1 MRPIEIL
8 NPEQRRSSK
17 AYLVNEFRKAI
28 FTWREQGYP
37 NTTAT
42 TRRLLQFWF
51 EEDHLVSRQYIVDS
65 RQDIEGSK
73 HLNTELFNFWFC
85 QREAIETLIYVYE
98 VMEKRNFI
106 DMARDFGAGPIQGYD
121 PSYDQYPLYAF
132 KMATG
137 SGKTFVMA
145 LAVVWSYF
153 NYKKENKDDYTSKFL
168 LIAGEKNVIYDR
180 LTRDFK
186 DGKIFRDLPLIPPEY
201 QEEFDLKVILKE
213 DPIHVIPE
221 DVLFLTNI
229 QQLEERKNKKKEVE
243 KYVDKIMELPEVY
256 SVSDIYQENRIRE
269 VLTSC
274 PNIMILKDEAH
285 HIYSFEKAWKKI
297 LLRLNKNLISQYG
310 KGIYMELDFSATP
323 KTGAGAL
330 FPWIIVDFSLKEAIE
345 MNIVKLPLKG
355 MVTNAEEIASNKTVE
370 RYRAWIDA
378 GIRRWRE
385 YKEALKLLSKKPVL
399 FFQCPE
405 NKEADEI
412 FGYIN
417 SIPDLKDK
425 VLLIHTD
432 STGEVKK
439 ADLPRA
445 REFAKTI
452 DDPDPEKNPYEAI
465 VSTLMLNEGWDVR
478 NVNVIVGLRSYT
490 SKRKVLPEQVIGR
503 GLRKMFPEENANIDK
518 SINVLEVIGPP
529 GLIDILEELENQEGI
544 KFAEFDT
551 EKSLN
556 LTTIFVDEN
565 KLDKDIE
572 IPILSPRI
580 LIREFYLGE
589 AEVDNLP
596 TLSIPLEN
604 KVLKMEY
611 VAVDMLK
618 GMEVIKRKWDLPVPQ
633 DSKSVIAYYADQIL
647 KQLKIGGAFA
657 SFYPVVKK
665 YVVEKLFTPLDSE
678 HLTGFIEKVNL
689 EDPRVLYKLSSPE
702 IQEQLIN
709 LFVNAFRDRTFTE
722 RKPQKVDTT
731 KLSNIK
737 PFPWP
742 KLVYPADRSIFNY
755 VPCDSNFEVDFAKF
769 LDSAEDVEVFTKIVV
784 KIGFFI
790 EYISEENLRR
800 YYYPDFLV
808 KLTNGEF
815 WLIETKGL
823 IDLEVAHKD
832 KRAKQWCEDATSLT
846 GNKWT
851 FMRVDQ
857 EDFEKYRFRS
867 IKELIT
873 TIGN

>member
-1 MRPIEIL
+1 MKPTEL
-8 NPEQRRSSK
+8 LHPEQRRPSK
-17 AYLVNEFRKAI
+17 AYLGNELRKAI
-28 FTWREQGYP
+28 ITWREGGYP
-37 NTTAT
+37 NITDT

-51 EEDHLVSRQYIVDS
+51 GEDHIVD
-65 RQDIEGSK
+65 DEPF
-73 HLNTELFNFWFC
+73 EFWFC
-85 QREAIETLIYVYE
+85 QREAIETLIYLYE
-98 VMEKRNFI
+98 VLKKRNFI

-153 NYKKENKDDYTSKFL
+153 NHKKENKEDYTSKFL
-168 LIAGEKNVIYDR
+168 VIAGEKNVIYDR
-180 LTRDFK
+180 LCRDFK
-186 DGKIFRDLPLIPPEY
+186 DGRIFKNRPFIPSEW

-213 DPIHVIPE
+213 DPIHIIPE
-221 DVLFLTNI
+221 GVLFLTNI
-229 QQLEERKNKKKEVE
+229 QQLEKRKKQEEEVKE
-243 KYVDKIMELPEVY
+243 YIDKVCELPPVY
-256 SVSDIYQENRIRE
+256 NVRDIYQENRIKE
-269 VLTSC
+269 VLTTC

-297 LLRLNKNLISQYG
+297 LLDLNKNLVSQYG
-310 KGIYMELDFSATP
+310 KGVYMELDFSATP
-323 KTGAGAL
+323 KTETGAL
-330 FPWIIVDFSLKEAIE
+330 FPWIIVDFPLKEAIE

-355 MVTNAEEIASNKTVE
+355 IVKKAEEIASTKAVE

-385 YKEALKLLSKKPVL
+385 YKEKLGPLLKKPVL

-412 FGYIN
+412 FGYVN
-417 SIPDLKDK
+417 SAVPDLKDK

-439 ADLPRA
+439 ADLPKA

-503 GLRKMFPEENANIDK
+503 GLRKMFPEEDANIDK

-551 EKSLN
+551 GKELN

-589 AEVDNLP
+589 TEVDNLSSL
-596 TLSIPLEN
+596 TVPLEN
-604 KVLKMEY
+604 KVLEMEY
-611 VAVDMLK
+611 VAIDMLK
-618 GMEVIKRKWDLPVPQ
+618 GMEVIKRRWDLPVPQ

-647 KQLKIGGAFA
+647 KQLKISGAFA
-657 SFYPVVKK
+657 SFYPAVKK
-665 YVVEKLFTPLDSE
+665 YVVEKLFT
-678 HLTGFIEKVNL
+678 EKVDL

-702 IQEQLIN
+702 IQERLIN

-722 RKPQKVDTT
+722 REPQKVDTT

-737 PFPWP
+737 PFVWS
-742 KLVYPADRSIFNY
+742 KLVYSADKSIFNY

-769 LDSAEDVEVFTKIVV
+769 LDSAEDVEAFTKIVV
-784 KIGFFI
+784 KISFFI

-808 KLTNGEF
+808 KLTNGEY

-846 GNKWT
+846 GNKWV

-857 EDFEKYRFRS
+857 EDFEKYRFKS
-867 IKELIT
+867 VKEIISALKRK
-873 TIGN
+873 

>member
-1 MRPIEIL
+1 MKPIEL
-8 NPEQRRSSK
+8 LRPEQRRQSK
-17 AYLVNEFRKAI
+17 AYLVNKLRKAI
-28 FTWREQGYP
+28 ITWRKDSYP
-37 NTTAT
+37 NTTDT

-51 EEDHLVSRQYIVDS
+51 EEDHIIDG
-65 RQDIEGSK
+65 EPFK
-73 HLNTELFNFWFC
+73 FWFC
-85 QREAIETLIYVYE
+85 QREAIETLIYLYE
-98 VMEKRNFI
+98 VMKKRNFI
-106 DMARDFGAGPIQGYD
+106 DMAREFGAGPIQGYD

-145 LAVVWSYF
+145 LAIVWSYF
-153 NYKKENKDDYTSKFL
+153 NHKKENKEDYTSKFL

-180 LTRDFK
+180 LCRDFK
-186 DGKIFRDLPLIPPEY
+186 DGGIFKDWPFIPPEW
-201 QEEFDLKVILKE
+201 QEEFDLNVILKE
-213 DPIHVIPE
+213 DPIHIIPE
-221 DVLFLTNI
+221 GVLFLTNI
-229 QQLEERKNKKKEVE
+229 QQLEERRNKEEEVE
-243 KYVDKIMELPEVY
+243 GYVDDVLVLEDVKRH
-256 SVSDIYQENRIRE
+256 DIYQENRIRE

-274 PNIMILKDEAH
+274 SNIMILKDEAH
-285 HIYSFEKAWKKI
+285 HIYKIEAAWKKI
-297 LLRLNKNLISQYG
+297 LLDLNKNLISQYG

-323 KTGAGAL
+323 KTETGAL
-330 FPWIIVDFSLKEAIE
+330 FPWIIVDFPLKEAIE

-355 MVTNAEEIASNKTVE
+355 IVKEAEEIASTKAVE

-385 YKEALKLLSKKPVL
+385 YKEKLKPLLKKPVL

-412 FGYIN
+412 FGYVN
-417 SIPDLKDK
+417 SSVPDLKDK

-432 STGEVKK
+432 STGEITK
-439 ADLPRA
+439 ADLPKA

-503 GLRKMFPEENANIDK
+503 GLRKMFQEEDANIDK
-518 SINVLEVIGPP
+518 SINVLEVIGPQ

-551 EKSLN
+551 GKSPN

-565 KLDKDIE
+565 KLDRDIE

-580 LIREFYLGE
+580 LIRESYLGE
-589 AEVDNLP
+589 TEVDNLP
-596 TLSIPLEN
+596 SLAVPLEN
-604 KVLKMEY
+604 KVLEMEY
-611 VAVDMLK
+611 VAVDMLE
-618 GMEVIKRKWDLPVPQ
+618 GLEVIKRKWDLPVPR
-633 DSKSVIAYYADQIL
+633 DSKSVIAYYTDQIL

-657 SFYPVVKK
+657 DFYPVVKR
-665 YVVEKLFTPLDSE
+665 YVVEKLFTQEID
-678 HLTGFIEKVNL
+678 L
-689 EDPRVLYKLSSPE
+689 EDPRVLYKLSSSE
-702 IQEQLIN
+702 IQERLIS
-709 LFVNAFRDRTFTE
+709 LFVNMFRDRSFSE
-722 RKPQKVDTT
+722 REPQKVDTT
-731 KLSNIK
+731 KLSSIK
-737 PFPWP
+737 PFVWS

-755 VPCDSNFEVDFAKF
+755 VPCDINFEVDFAKF
-769 LDSAEDVEVFTKIVV
+769 LDRAKDVEAFTKIVV

-808 KLTNGEF
+808 KLTNGEY

-846 GNKWT
+846 GNKWA
-851 FMRVDQ
+851 FIRVDQ
-857 EDFEKYRFRS
+857 EDFERYRFKS
-867 IKELIT
+867 VKEVISTL
-873 TIGN
+873 G

>member
-1 MRPIEIL
+1 MKPAEL
-8 NPEQRRSSK
+8 LQPEHRRLSK
-17 AYLVNEFRKAI
+17 AYLSNELRKAV

-37 NTTAT
+37 NITDTTC
-42 TRRLLQFWF
+42 RLLQFWF
-51 EEDHLVSRQYIVDS
+51 GEDHIID
-65 RQDIEGSK
+65 DEPF
-73 HLNTELFNFWFC
+73 EFWFC
-85 QREAIETLIYVYE
+85 QREAIETLIYLYE
-98 VMEKRNFI
+98 VLKKRNFI

-121 PSYDQYPLYAF
+121 PSYDRYPLYAF

-153 NYKKENKDDYTSKFL
+153 NHKKENKEDYTSKFL
-168 LIAGEKNVIYDR
+168 VIAGEKNVIYDR
-180 LTRDFK
+180 LCRDFK
-186 DGKIFRDLPLIPPEY
+186 DGRIFKNRPFIPSEW

-213 DPIHVIPE
+213 DPIHIIPE
-221 DVLFLTNI
+221 GVLFLTNI
-229 QQLEERKNKKKEVE
+229 QQLEKRKKQEEEVKE
-243 KYVDKIMELPEVY
+243 YIDKVCELPPVY
-256 SVSDIYQENRIRE
+256 NVRDIYQENRIKE
-269 VLTSC
+269 VLTTC

-297 LLRLNKNLISQYG
+297 LLDLNKNLVSQYG
-310 KGIYMELDFSATP
+310 KGVYMELDFSATP
-323 KTGAGAL
+323 KTETGAL
-330 FPWIIVDFSLKEAIE
+330 FPWIIVDFPLKEAIE

-355 MVTNAEEIASNKTVE
+355 IVKKAEEIASTKAVE

-385 YKEALKLLSKKPVL
+385 YKEKLGPLLKKPVL

-412 FGYIN
+412 FGYVN
-417 SIPDLKDK
+417 SAVPDLKDK

-439 ADLPRA
+439 ADLPKA

-465 VSTLMLNEGWDVR
+465 VSTLMLNEGWDVK

-503 GLRKMFPEENANIDK
+503 GLRKMFLEEDANIDK

-551 EKSLN
+551 GKSLN

-589 AEVDNLP
+589 TEVDNL
-596 TLSIPLEN
+596 LSLTVPLEN
-604 KVLKMEY
+604 KVLEMEY

-618 GMEVIKRKWDLPVPQ
+618 GLEVIKRKWDLPVPQ

-665 YVVEKLFTPLDSE
+665 YVVEKLFT
-678 HLTGFIEKVNL
+678 EKVDF

-702 IQEQLIN
+702 IQEKLIN
-709 LFVNAFRDRTFTE
+709 LFVNALRDRTFTE
-722 RKPQKVDTT
+722 REPQKVDTT

-737 PFPWP
+737 PFVWS
-742 KLVYPADRSIFNY
+742 KLVYPADKSIFNY

-769 LDSAEDVEVFTKIVV
+769 LDSAEDVEAFTKIVV

-790 EYISEENLRR
+790 EYISEENLKR

-808 KLTNGEF
+808 KLTNGEY

-832 KRAKQWCEDATSLT
+832 KRAKQWCKDATSLT
-846 GNKWT
+846 GNKWS
-851 FMRVDQ
+851 FIRVDQ
-857 EDFEKYRFRS
+857 EDFEKYRFKTVR
-867 IKELIT
+867 ELILT
-873 TIGN
+873 VGGQ

>member
-1 MRPIEIL
+1 MKPNEL
-8 NPEQRRSSK
+8 LHPKQRRLSK
-17 AYLVNEFRKAI
+17 AYLVNELRKAV
-28 FTWREQGYP
+28 FTWREEGYF
-37 NTTAT
+37 NITDT

-51 EEDHLVSRQYIVDS
+51 SEDHIVDS
-65 RQDIEGSK
+65 EPCG
-73 HLNTELFNFWFC
+73 FWFC

-98 VMEKRNFI
+98 VMKKRNFI

-145 LAVVWSYF
+145 LAIVWSYF
-153 NYKKENKDDYTSKFL
+153 NHKRENRDDYTSKFL

-180 LTRDFK
+180 LCRDFK
-186 DGKIFRDLPLIPPEY
+186 DGKIFRELPLIPPEW

-221 DVLFLTNI
+221 NVLFLTNI

-243 KYVDKIMELPEVY
+243 KYVDRVMELPEVY
-256 SVSDIYQENRIRE
+256 NVSDIYQENRIKE

-274 PNIMILKDEAH
+274 SNIMILKDEAH
-285 HIYSFEKAWKKI
+285 HIYSFEAAWKKI
-297 LLRLNKNLISQYG
+297 LLDLNKYLASQYG
-310 KGIYMELDFSATP
+310 KGINMELDFSATP
-323 KTGAGAL
+323 KTETGAL

-355 MVTNAEEIASNKTVE
+355 IVKNASEIASTKTVE

-385 YKEALKLLSKKPVL
+385 YRKALRPLSKKPVL

-417 SIPDLKDK
+417 SAVPDLKDK

-439 ADLPRA
+439 ADLPKA

-452 DDPDPEKNPYEAI
+452 DDPNPEKNPYEAI

-503 GLRKMFPEENANIDK
+503 GLRKMFPEEDADIAE
-518 SINVLEVIGPP
+518 SVNVLEIIGPP

-551 EKSLN
+551 GKPLN

-580 LIREFYLGE
+580 FIREFYLD
-589 AEVDNLP
+589 EVEIDNLLS
-596 TLSIPLEN
+596 LSIPLEN
-604 KVLKMEY
+604 KVLEMEY

-633 DSKSVIAYYADQIL
+633 DSKSVIAYYTDQIL

-657 SFYPVVKK
+657 SFYPVVKR
-665 YVVEKLFTPLDSE
+665 YVEEKLFT
-678 HLTGFIEKVNL
+678 EKVDL

-702 IQEQLIN
+702 VQEQLIS
-709 LFVNAFRDRTFTE
+709 LFVNAFRDMTFTE
-722 RKPQKVDTT
+722 REPEKRDVIRLSDTR
-731 KLSNIK
+731 
-737 PFPWP
+737 PFVWS
-742 KLVYPADRSIFNY
+742 KLVYLANRCIFNY
-755 VPCDSNFEVDFAKF
+755 VPCDNDFELDYVKF
-769 LDSAEDVEVFTKIVV
+769 LDRAEDVEAFSKIVP
-784 KIGFFI
+784 KIGFFV
-790 EYISEENLRR
+790 EYKDSKDNLRL
-800 YYYPDFLV
+800 YYPDFVVTIDESEQLI
-808 KLTNGEF
+808 
-815 WLIETKGL
+815 IETKGRE
-823 IDLEVAHKD
+823 DVDVEHKD
-832 KRAKQWCEDATSLT
+832 KRMKKWCKDAMGLS
-846 GNKWT
+846 GSKWS
-851 FMRVDQ
+851 FIRVDQ
-857 EDFEKYRFRS
+857 GEFEKYRFKS
-867 IKELIT
+867 VKELISALKR
-873 TIGN
+873 

>member
-1 MRPIEIL
+1 MIPTEL
-8 NPEQRRSSK
+8 LHPEQRRPSK
-17 AYLVNEFRKAI
+17 AYLANELRKAVY
-28 FTWREQGYP
+28 TWREQGYSG
-37 NTTAT
+37 TTPT
-42 TRRLLQFWF
+42 TKRLLQYWF
-51 EEDHLVSRQYIVDS
+51 EEDHLA
-65 RQDIEGSK
+65 EK
-73 HLNTELFNFWFC
+73 EPFKFWFC

-98 VMEKRNFI
+98 VMKKRNFI

-137 SGKTFVMA
+137 SGKTYVMA
-145 LAVVWSYF
+145 LGIVWQYF
-153 NYKKENKDDYTSKFL
+153 NHKKESKNDYTSKYL

-186 DGKIFRDLPLIPPEY
+186 DGKIFRELPLVPPEW

-221 DVLFLTNI
+221 GVLFLTNI
-229 QQLEERKNKKKEVE
+229 QQLEERRKKSEEVE
-243 KYVDKIMELPEVY
+243 RYVDKVMELKEVY
-256 SVSDIYQENRIRE
+256 SVSDIYQENRIKE

-297 LLRLNKNLISQYG
+297 LLELNRNLASQYG
-310 KGIYMELDFSATP
+310 KGINMELDFTATP
-323 KTGAGAL
+323 KTETGAL

-355 MVTNAEEIASNKTVE
+355 LVKGAEEIASKKAVE

-385 YKEALKLLSKKPVL
+385 YKDKLKPLSKKPVL

-405 NKEADEI
+405 NEEADEI
-412 FGYIN
+412 FGYVN
-417 SIPDLKDK
+417 SAVPDLKDK

-490 SKRKVLPEQVIGR
+490 SKRRVLPEQVIGR
-503 GLRKMFPEENANIDK
+503 GLRKMFPEEDANVEK

-529 GLIDILEELENQEGI
+529 GLIDILEDLEAQEGI

-551 EKSLN
+551 GKSLN
-556 LTTIFVDEN
+556 LTTIFVDES

-580 LIREFYLGE
+580 FIREFYLD
-589 AEVDNLP
+589 EVEIDKLP
-596 TLSIPLEN
+596 LLSIPLEN
-604 KVLKMEY
+604 KILEMEY
-611 VAVDMLK
+611 VAIDMLR
-618 GMEVIKRKWDLPVPQ
+618 GMGVIRRKWDLPVPQ
-633 DSKSVIAYYADQIL
+633 DSKSVIAYYTDQIL

-657 SFYPVVKK
+657 TFYPLVKK
-665 YVVEKLFTPLDSE
+665 YVIEKLFSERINLD
-678 HLTGFIEKVNL
+678 
-689 EDPRVLYKLSSPE
+689 DPRVLYKLSSPE
-702 IQEQLIN
+702 VQEQLIK
-709 LFVNAFRDRTFTE
+709 LFVEAFKDMTFIE
-722 RKPQKVDTT
+722 REPEKKDFI
-731 KLSNIK
+731 KLSDTR
-737 PFPWP
+737 PFVWS
-742 KLVYPADRSIFNY
+742 KMVHPANRCIFNY
-755 VPCDSNFEVDFAKF
+755 VPCDNDFEVEFAKF
-769 LDSAEDVEVFTKIVV
+769 LDRAGDVVAFSKIVS
-784 KIGFFI
+784 KIGFFV
-790 EYISEENLRR
+790 EYRDSDGNLRL
-800 YYYPDFLV
+800 YYPDFV
-808 KLTNGEF
+808 VSTNNDH
-815 WLIETKGL
+815 LIVETKGRE
-823 IDLEVAHKD
+823 DVDVEHKD
-832 KRAKQWCEDATSLT
+832 KRIKLWCEDAAKLT
-846 GNKWT
+846 KSKWS
-851 FMRVDQ
+851 FKRIDQ

-867 IKELIT
+867 IKELIST
-873 TIGN
+873 LKNKV